1 MCLSTQQKKEIFV
14 MFDVIWT
21 RRAQRGSTDWT
32 ADQLVQTRNEHMYVL
47 FTRIRRI

>member
-1 MCLSTQQKKEIFV
+1 MVLFRTEFTGGLV
-14 MFDVIWT
+14 PELG
-21 RRAQRGSTDWT
+21 GSTGWT